1 MLLQMTVVRFQ
12 CKREKMIDF
21 HCSTKAERKEG
32 CSTCDANS
40 DILNMRLFASIH
52 QNLFFC
58 SDGEVN
64 SYNRKS
70 IINALVKRKSLSG
83 ITERNYEIHELHS
96 HLCIDLRTKE
106 KGMN

>member
-21 HCSTKAERKEG
+21 HCSTKDERKGG

-64 SYNRKS
+64 SYNRK
-70 IINALVKRKSLSG
+70 KHYKCPC
-83 ITERNYEIHELHS
+83 EKKKKFKWDY
-96 HLCIDLRTKE
+96 RT
-106 KGMN
+106 